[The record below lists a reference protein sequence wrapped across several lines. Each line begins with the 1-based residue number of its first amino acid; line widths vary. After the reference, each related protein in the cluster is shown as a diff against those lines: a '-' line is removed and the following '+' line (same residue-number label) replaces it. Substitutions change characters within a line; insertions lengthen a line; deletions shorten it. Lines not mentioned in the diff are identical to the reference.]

1 MPFDSAKCL
10 GMPVNVHFSLDR
22 LVRKKGQLW
31 GEVEKKRGGGGVA
44 TVISELLVT
53 FL

>member
-10 GMPVNVHFSLDR
+10 GMHVNVHFSLDR

-31 GEVEKKRGGGGVA
+31 GEVEKRCGGGGGGGGRGG
-44 TVISELLVT
+44 SNSD
-53 FL
+53 